1 MLLNG
6 KKIAQKIKKRLK
18 NNIERR
24 KLIPGLAIILIGK
37 NPNSA
42 VYVRLKQ
49 KASKNIGIKCQ
60 TFLLSSKCRQKD
72 VLNLI
77 EKLNNDPKTH
87 GIIIQMPVPKR
98 FNPDLLVNSIL
109 PSKDIDGFQK
119 KSKFVSPTHQAII
132 RLMKASKQNL
142 KNKKA
147 IILSK
152 NPIFANP
159 LKNLLKNL
167 SIETFYEVS
176 PHHKNICE
184 ADIIISALGKPN
196 IIKPKMIKKNAIV
209 IDVGYSRINNK
220 LFGDVDSKIKRKDV
234 FLSPV
239 PGGVGPLTVA
249 YLLKN
254 VYLSAR
260 NIK

>member
-1 MLLNG
+1 MILDG
-6 KKIAQKIKKRLK
+6 KKIARQIRKQLK
-18 NNIERR
+18 NNIEKY
-24 KLIPGLAIILIGK
+24 KLVPCLAIILIGK

-60 TFLLSSKCRQKD
+60 TFLFTSKCKQKD

-77 EKLNNDPKTH
+77 KKLNNDSKTH
-87 GIIIQMPVPKR
+87 GLIIQMPVAKR
-98 FNPDLLVNSIL
+98 LNPDLLVNSIL
-109 PSKDIDGFQK
+109 PNKDVDGFQK
-119 KSKFVSPTHQAII
+119 KSKFNSPTHQAII
-132 RLMKASKQNL
+132 KLIKASKQNL
-142 KNKKA
+142 KYKKA
-147 IILSK
+147 LILSK

-159 LKNLLKNL
+159 LKNLLQNL
-167 SIETFYEVS
+167 SIETSWEVKPS
-176 PHHKNICE
+176 KNICE

-196 IIKPKMIKKNAIV
+196 IIKPKMVKKNAIV
-209 IDVGYSRINNK
+209 IDVGYSRIKNK
-220 LFGDVDSKIKRKDV
+220 AWGDVDSKMKKENV

-260 NIK
+260 NTK

>member
-1 MLLNG
+1 MFLNG
-6 KKIAQKIKKRLK
+6 KKIAKEIKKSLK
-18 NNIERR
+18 NNIEKY

-37 NPNSA
+37 NPNSI
-42 VYVRLKQ
+42 VYVKLKQ
-49 KASKNIGIKCQ
+49 KASKDIGIRCQ
-60 TFLLSSKCRQKD
+60 TFFLSSKCRQKD

-77 EKLNNDPKTH
+77 KKLNDDPKTH

-109 PSKDIDGFQK
+109 PSKDIDGFQE
-119 KSKFVSPTHQAII
+119 KSKFVSPAHQAIVKLI
-132 RLMKASKQNL
+132 KASKQKL

-159 LKNLLKNL
+159 LKNILRKLLV
-167 SIETFYEVS
+167 EVS
-176 PHHKNICE
+176 CETSPRKNICE
-184 ADIIISALGKPN
+184 ADIIISALGQPN
-196 IIKPKMIKKNAIV
+196 IIKPKMVKKNVIV

-220 LFGDVDSKIKRKDV
+220 PFGDVDPKIKEKHV

-254 VYLSAR
+254 VYLSAC
-260 NIK
+260 NAK